1 IIHLGKHIG
10 ELKERKIVYFINFVF
25 FCQLISILLN
35 LWGRANL
42 SKTFLVN
49 GYSGVVIAILF
60 LWVVRLVNEGLTLA
74 SAVYKKQNRQ
84 LFFINFNRVG
94 NEVHPG
100 FYVVLVVG
108 WFFLTGKQFYALR
121 KLQGSLVDAITASRT
136 IGSYKFSIMG
146 MLEFVVILACSVLL
160 SRLVS
165 LFASEPASDQ
175 KEKEGKR
182 FKLGS
187 YLLLVRILIIC
198 VGVFLAFAAAGISL
212 DKITILFGALG
223 VGIGLGLQGL
233 VTNLV
238 SGLILSF
245 ERPVNVGDLIEL
257 NGRLGTM
264 RSIGFRSSIIAGA
277 DGSSI
282 IIPNGELL
290 SQQMV
295 NWTMGKNLKL
305 NSLTFTVAF
314 GSDLEKVKTLLFQ
327 LIGEDDRI
335 LHYPAPDVFLKGF
348 NKGEIDVEVIF
359 WPKHIALSSKVRS
372 DLVVKID
379 HVFKKEGIV
388 IPLPQQDL
396 YVHAEAPPKE
406 SGQP

>member
-1 IIHLGKHIG
+1 M
-10 ELKERKIVYFINFVF
+10 
-25 FCQLISILLN
+25 
-35 LWGRANL
+35 
-42 SKTFLVN
+42 
-49 GYSGVVIAILF
+49 
-60 LWVVRLVNEGLTLA
+60 A
-74 SAVYKKQNRQ
+74 SAIYKKPNRQ
-84 LFFINFNRVG
+84 LSFLNFNRAG
-94 NEVHPG
+94 DEVHPG
-100 FYVVLVVG
+100 FYVALVIG
-108 WFFLTGKQFYALR
+108 WLFLTGKNFYAL
-121 KLQGSLVDAITASRT
+121 KTFYGSLVDAITATRNVGQYQFT
-136 IGSYKFSIMG
+136 IMG
-146 MLEFVVILACSVLL
+146 LLEFVLILACSVLL

-165 LFASEPASDQ
+165 LFASESMSAHS
-175 KEKEGKR
+175 EKEGKR

-187 YLLLVRILIIC
+187 YLLIIRILIIC

-264 RSIGFRSSIIAGA
+264 RSIGFRSSIIASA
-277 DGSSI
+277 DGSCI

-305 NSLTFTVAF
+305 NSLTLSLTF
-314 GSDLEKVKTLLFQ
+314 GTDLEKVKSMLLK

-335 LHYPAPDVFLKGF
+335 LHFPAPDVFLKGF
-348 NKGEIDVEVIF
+348 NRGSIDVEMIF

-379 HVFKKEGIV
+379 QLFRKEGIIV
-388 IPLPQQDL
+388 PLPQQEL
-396 YVHAEAPPKE
+396 FVHGEPPAKDPRSDPE
-406 SGQP
+406 LS